1 MGSSEAE
8 KQSFEKW
15 GFPTDD
21 ETRQGVKMSKGFWLC
36 EHETTQGEW
45 SAVMGKTVKDQAK
58 RMLEDDTKYA
68 TLGNKMQRELFRKQ
82 RTDDPGSVVVGEGGS
97 VPIYFVSWS
106 EAAQYCERLTE
117 REHRAGSLPAEW
129 KYALPTE
136 AQWEYACRAGTGTPI
151 YSGNLRILGENNAP
165 ALDEIAWYGGNSS
178 EGYRGL
184 EVDLP
189 GWPRVPSVAL
199 KSWFRHRGLGVF
211 TTNWPEKQ
219 YPGGV
224 AGARTVGQKKPNAWG
239 LHDMLGN
246 VSEWCS
252 DWYKADYT
260 NDRADPKGAASGV
273 FRVARG
279 GSWHP
284 PSAFCRAAFRTWNV
298 PEIRSFAMG
307 FRPALVS
314 SR

>member
-21 ETRQGVKMSKGFWLC
+21 ETRHRVALSKGFWLC
-36 EHETTQGEW
+36 EHETTQEEW
-45 SAVMGKTVKDQAK
+45 SAVMGTSIRDQAK

-68 TLGNKMQRELFRKQ
+68 PLNKMLREFFAKK
-82 RTDDPGSVVVGEGGS
+82 RTDNPGSVVLGEGGS
-97 VPIYFVSWS
+97 VPVYFVSWS
-106 EAAQYCERLTE
+106 EAVQYCERLTKRE
-117 REHRAGSLPAEW
+117 RGAGSLPAGW

-151 YSGNLRILGENNAP
+151 YSGNLRILGKNNAP

-178 EGYRGL
+178 EGYRGWGA
-184 EVDLP
+184 VTS
-189 GWPRVPSVAL
+189 G
-199 KSWFRHRGLGVF
+199 
-211 TTNWPEKQ
+211 WPEKQ
-219 YPGGV
+219 YPEGL
-224 AGARTVGQKKPNAWG
+224 AGARKVGQKKPNAWG
-239 LHDMLGN
+239 LRDMLGN

-260 NDRADPKGAASGV
+260 DDRADPEGAASGV

-284 PSAFCRAAFRTWNV
+284 PSAFCRAAFRTWNT
-298 PEIRSFAMG
+298 PECRDFAKG
-307 FRPALVS
+307 FRPALVPS
-314 SR
+314 K